1 MIHIAICDD
10 ETSDLKKISHF
21 TKVYFEKHSFP
32 VRIQEYEKTDDLRYD
47 IQDGIYFDIL
57 LSDIQMPDMN
67 GMELTSYIRQYLP
80 EIKILF
86 ITTHLKYAIYSYEL
100 QIFRYIPKSELS
112 LRLSKAY
119 DDILDWYILQK
130 DDFYLLE
137 TPRKTEKIPV
147 RKIICIQKDGKYS
160 IFVLEN
166 HSTIRIRQSLAE
178 TYASIDQEQFVYIDR
193 GVIINL
199 LHLTSV
205 VSGKVTLKNGMEL
218 LISPSRLEDVKT
230 KFLNYW
236 GKQL

>member
-86 ITTHLKYAIYSYEL
+86 ITTHLKYAIDSYEL

>member
-32 VRIQEYEKTDDLRYD
+32 VRIREYEKTDDLRYD

-86 ITTHLKYAIYSYEL
+86 ITTHLKYAIDSYEL
-100 QIFRYIPKSELS
+100 QIFRYIPKAELS

-166 HSTIRIRQSLAE
+166 HSMIRIRQSLAE
-178 TYASIDQEQFVYIDR
+178 TYASMDQEQFVYIDR